1 MSSILS
7 GFAVPIQDETQVG
20 EARRAAN
27 AFAATLQFD
36 EDTSGRIAIVVTEA
50 ARNLHRHAI
59 GGELI
64 LTSFPFE
71 QGPYIE
77 VLAIDQGPG
86 MEDVNKCMRDGYS
99 SAGTPGTGLG
109 AISRLAD
116 GFDLHST
123 PGQGTVLMTR
133 FYTKK
138 AAGNLRA
145 STLDVSATSV
155 PHPGEH
161 LCGDAWGT
169 ILDAHRAAFVIA
181 DGLGHGDYA
190 EQAAQEAIR
199 IFNQYSGGKPAELL
213 EKMHSALRSTRGAAV
228 AVAQIDLRQRQ
239 VSFAGVD
246 RKSTRLNSS

>member
-1 MSSILS
+1 
-7 GFAVPIQDETQVG
+7 V
-20 EARRAAN
+20 
-27 AFAATLQFD
+27 
-36 EDTSGRIAIVVTEA
+36 
-50 ARNLHRHAI
+50 
-59 GGELI
+59 
-64 LTSFPFE
+64 
-71 QGPYIE
+71 
-77 VLAIDQGPG
+77 
-86 MEDVNKCMRDGYS
+86 
-99 SAGTPGTGLG
+99 
-109 AISRLAD
+109 
-116 GFDLHST
+116 
-123 PGQGTVLMTR
+123 TR

-239 VSFAGVD
+239 VSFAGVGNIAAEIID
-246 RKSTRLNSS
+246 NGNSRNLVSLNGIVGHEMRKVQEFMYPWSEGAILIMHSDGLGTKWNLDSYAGLSQRAPGVIAGVLYRDFSRRRDDVTVLVARQGKGQWT